1 MLTFE
6 KVTTQESIKKT
17 AELAKDIW
25 NKYFITIITQ
35 SQIDY
40 MIDKFQSEM
49 SMSEQIKSG
58 YEYYNFVLDGEII
71 GYFAICKKD
80 DNTLFLS
87 KLYLKKEYRGNGYA
101 RKAFE
106 FIKELAKQK
115 NCSMIWL
122 TVNKRNDDSIAIYK
136 KFGMEIIRSEVT
148 DIGSG
153 YVMDDYVFGYH
164 LDK

>member
-49 SMSEQIKSG
+49 SMSE
-58 YEYYNFVLDGEII
+58 
-71 GYFAICKKD
+71 AI
-80 DNTLFLS
+80 
-87 KLYLKKEYRGNGYA
+87 
-101 RKAFE
+101 
-106 FIKELAKQK
+106 
-115 NCSMIWL
+115 
-122 TVNKRNDDSIAIYK
+122 
-136 KFGMEIIRSEVT
+136 
-148 DIGSG
+148 
-153 YVMDDYVFGYH
+153 
-164 LDK
+164 

>member
-6 KVTTQESIKKT
+6 KVTTQENIQKT
-17 AELAKDIW
+17 AELAKEIW
-25 NKYFITIITQ
+25 NNYFITIITQ

-49 SMSEQIKSG
+49 SMTEQIKSG
-58 YEYYNFVLDGEII
+58 YEYYNFVLEGEII
-71 GYFAICKKD
+71 GYFAVCPKE

-87 KLYLKKEYRGNGYA
+87 KLYLKKAHRGNGYA

-106 FIKELAKQK
+106 FIKQLAREKG
-115 NCSMIWL
+115 CSMIWL
-122 TVNKRNDDSIAIYK
+122 TVNKHNDDSIAIYK

-153 YVMDDYVFGYH
+153 YVMDDFVFGYK
-164 LDK
+164 LD

>member
-6 KVTTQESIKKT
+6 KVNTQESIRKT
-17 AELAKDIW
+17 AELAKEIW
-25 NKYFITIITQ
+25 NNYFITIITQ

-49 SMSEQIKSG
+49 SMTEQIKSG
-58 YEYYNFVLDGEII
+58 YEYYNFVLDNEII
-71 GYFAICKKD
+71 GYFAVCPKE

-87 KLYLKKEYRGNGYA
+87 KLYLKKAYRGNGYA

-106 FIKELAKQK
+106 FIKQLAKEK
-115 NCSMIWL
+115 GCNMIWL
-122 TVNKRNDDSIAIYK
+122 TVNKHNDDSIAIYK

-153 YVMDDYVFGYH
+153 YVMDDFVFGY
-164 LDK
+164 KC

>member
-6 KVTTQESIKKT
+6 KVNTQESIRKT
-17 AELAKDIW
+17 ADLAKEIW
-25 NKYFITIITQ
+25 NNYFITIITQ

-49 SMSEQIKSG
+49 SMTEQIKSG

-71 GYFAICKKD
+71 GYFAVCPKE

-87 KLYLKKEYRGNGYA
+87 KLYLKKAYRGNGYA

-106 FIKELAKQK
+106 FIKQLAKEK
-115 NCSMIWL
+115 DSNMIWL
-122 TVNKRNDDSIAIYK
+122 TVNKHNDDSIAIYK

-153 YVMDDYVFGYH
+153 YVMDDFVFGY
-164 LDK
+164 KC

>member
-6 KVTTQESIKKT
+6 KVTTKESIKKT
-17 AELAKDIW
+17 AELAKEIW
-25 NKYFITIITQ
+25 NNYFITIISQ
-35 SQIDY
+35 GQIDY
-40 MIDKFQSEM
+40 MIDKFQSERALT
-49 SMSEQIKSG
+49 EQIKSG

-71 GYFAICKKD
+71 GYFAVCPKE

-87 KLYLKKEYRGNGYA
+87 KLYLQKNHRGKGYA

-106 FIKELAKQK
+106 FIKDIARK
-115 NCSMIWL
+115 NEYTMIWL
-122 TVNKRNDDSIAIYK
+122 TVNKHNDDTIEIYK

-153 YVMDDYVFGYH
+153 YVMDDFVFGYKM
-164 LDK
+164 D

>member
-1 MLTFE
+1 M
-6 KVTTQESIKKT
+6 
-17 AELAKDIW
+17 
-25 NKYFITIITQ
+25 
-35 SQIDY
+35 
-40 MIDKFQSEM
+40 
-49 SMSEQIKSG
+49 
-58 YEYYNFVLDGEII
+58 LDGEII

>member
-49 SMSEQIKSG
+49 SMSEQIRSG
-58 YEYYNFVLDGEII
+58 YEYYNFVLDGEI
-71 GYFAICKKD
+71 
-80 DNTLFLS
+80 NRLFCCL
-87 KLYLKKEYRGNGYA
+87 
-101 RKAFE
+101 
-106 FIKELAKQK
+106 
-115 NCSMIWL
+115 
-122 TVNKRNDDSIAIYK
+122 
-136 KFGMEIIRSEVT
+136 
-148 DIGSG
+148 
-153 YVMDDYVFGYH
+153 
-164 LDK
+164 

>member
-6 KVTTQESIKKT
+6 KVTTQENIQKT
-17 AELAKDIW
+17 AELAKEIW
-25 NKYFITIITQ
+25 NNYFITIITQ

-49 SMSEQIKSG
+49 SMTEQIKSG
-58 YEYYNFVLDGEII
+58 YEYYNFVLNGEII
-71 GYFAICKKD
+71 GYFAVCPKE

-87 KLYLKKEYRGNGYA
+87 KLYLKKAHRGNGYA

-106 FIKELAKQK
+106 FIKQLAMEKGC
-115 NCSMIWL
+115 NLIWL

-153 YVMDDYVFGYH
+153 YVMDDFVFGYK
-164 LDK
+164 LD